1 MGGLTGRRFW
11 VGEEMVSVY
20 EGGGA
25 ELEEDAEAGVG
36 DFMLSVVLDGDGG
49 WKFDSQRLLE

>member
-1 MGGLTGRRFW
+1 MGGLRGRRFW

-25 ELEEDAEAGVG
+25 ELEEDAEAGAA
-36 DFMLSVVLDGDGG
+36 DFMLSFVLDGDDG
-49 WKFDSQRLLE
+49 STVR